1 MIICIYCIYIYIY
14 IHVYAY
20 ENIDTYI
27 YCIEVVMVWG
37 VETCIVQKTPCFQN
51 SAWPNDM

>member
-1 MIICIYCIYIYIY
+1 MIICIYCIYICIY

-27 YCIEVVMVWG
+27 YCIEVVMVWRHG
-37 VETCIVQKTPCFQN
+37 
-51 SAWPNDM
+51 DMH